1 MLGAR
6 NAESCR
12 FQVAYDDGDRRWH
25 DEGKKWRLQVLP
37 AIVSVGADVV
47 CAEEPWEKLELRCA
61 ISMQRLADPAKG
73 ERCVH
78 RSRCNFDMLKPYVSR
93 AKVCPIVGC
102 DAPLARSHGVQRD
115 DALRAALADVPAAVD
130 VVWVKGD
137 EVRTAPPPVAT
148 AAASGGKRRRGAA
161 APEQGQ
167 QRRRARVR

>member
-1 MLGAR
+1 
-6 NAESCR
+6 
-12 FQVAYDDGDRRWH
+12 
-25 DEGKKWRLQVLP
+25 
-37 AIVSVGADVV
+37 
-47 CAEEPWEKLELRCA
+47 
-61 ISMQRLADPAKG
+61 
-73 ERCVH
+73 
-78 RSRCNFDMLKPYVSR
+78 MLKSYVGR

-102 DAPLARSHGVQRD
+102 DAPLARSHGVKRD